1 MHNGHPGPTG
11 PGDTEALRSVK
22 LHMAEQPLAD
32 DPSAHR
38 RRLGDDLRR
47 SREALGLTQQQA
59 ADQLEWSL
67 SKLIRI
73 ENGAHGVSVS
83 DLRSMIGAYRISGQR
98 QVDALMTAARASRAK
113 AWWSPYRDVVPTP
126 FARYLG
132 YEASAV
138 RFRIFHPFLVPG
150 LLQTGEY
157 AAELL
162 KTLPDARRAQL
173 LLELKRERQQRVF
186 AQPGPSFVFVMGEE
200 GLYRW
205 IGGREVM
212 QRQLAYLAEV
222 ARRPNTQLRIVPFE
236 AGAYPGMAGPL
247 VLLKL
252 AENGEEVAFLE
263 SVGGDELIRDEPAT
277 ITKYADNFETMVGKS
292 LSRERSETLIRERV
306 EQLGRPEAQGT
317 DSRGAR

>member
-1 MHNGHPGPTG
+1 L
-11 PGDTEALRSVK
+11 D
-22 LHMAEQPLAD
+22 
-32 DPSAHR
+32 
-38 RRLGDDLRR
+38 
-47 SREALGLTQQQA
+47 
-59 ADQLEWSL
+59 
-67 SKLIRI
+67 
-73 ENGAHGVSVS
+73 
-83 DLRSMIGAYRISGQR
+83 
-98 QVDALMTAARASRAK
+98 
-113 AWWSPYRDVVPTP
+113 
-126 FARYLG
+126 

-157 AAELL
+157 ATELL

-173 LLELKRERQQRVF
+173 LLELKRERQKRVS
-186 AQPGPSFVFVMGEE
+186 AQPGASFVFVMGEE

-222 ARRPNTQLRIVPFE
+222 ASLPNTQLRIVPFD
-236 AGAYPGMAGPL
+236 AGAYPGMAGAL

-263 SVGGDELIRDEPAT
+263 SVGGDELIHDEPAK

-292 LSRERSETLIRERV
+292 LSHEQSETLIRERV
-306 EQLGRPEAQGT
+306 EQLGRPEAQT
-317 DSRGAR
+317 TNSSRAR

>member
-1 MHNGHPGPTG
+1 
-11 PGDTEALRSVK
+11 
-22 LHMAEQPLAD
+22 MAEQPLAD

-73 ENGAHGVSVS
+73 ETGAHGVSVS
-83 DLRSMIGAYRISGQR
+83 DLRSMLGVYQISDQT

-113 AWWSPYRDVVPTP
+113 AWWNPYRDVVPTP

-157 AAELL
+157 ATELL
-162 KTLPDARRAQL
+162 KTLPDDRRAQL
-173 LLELKRERQQRVF
+173 LLELKRERQKRVF
-186 AQPGPSFVFVMGEE
+186 AQPGPSFSFVMGEE

-212 QRQLAYLAEV
+212 RRQLAYLAEV
-222 ARRPNTQLRIVPFE
+222 ASRPNTELRIVPFN

-247 VLLKL
+247 VLLRL

-263 SVGGDELIRDEPAT
+263 SVGGDELVRDEPA
-277 ITKYADNFETMVGKS
+277 IIAKYAENFEIMIKKS
-292 LSRERSETLIRERV
+292 LSRERSEALIRERV
-306 EQLGRPEAQGT
+306 EQLGRPEGQSA
-317 DSRGAR
+317 DSSGAR

>member
-1 MHNGHPGPTG
+1 M
-11 PGDTEALRSVK
+11 
-22 LHMAEQPLAD
+22 LHMVEQLLAD

-38 RRLGDDLRR
+38 RRLGVDLRR
-47 SREALGLTQQQA
+47 SREALNLTQQQA

-73 ENGAHGVSVS
+73 ETGAHGVSVS
-83 DLRSMIGAYRISGQR
+83 DLRSMIGLYRISDQHR
-98 QVDALMTAARASRAK
+98 IDALLAAARASRAK

-138 RFRIFHPFLVPG
+138 SFRIFHPFLVPG
-150 LLQTGEY
+150 LLQTAGY

-162 KTLPDARRAQL
+162 KTLPDERRAQL
-173 LLELKRERQQRVF
+173 LLELKRDRQERVF
-186 AQPGPSFVFVMGEE
+186 AQPGPSFAFIMGEE

-212 QRQLAYLAEV
+212 QRQLAQLAEV
-222 ARRPNTQLRIVPFE
+222 AGRAKTKLQILPFS

-247 VLLKL
+247 VLLRL

-263 SVGGDELIRDEPAT
+263 SVGGDELMHDEQET
-277 ITKYADNFETMVGKS
+277 IDRYAKYFEIMVKKS
-292 LSRERSETLIRERV
+292 LSPERSEALLRERIA
-306 EQLGRPEAQGT
+306 QLGRAE
-317 DSRGAR
+317 D

>member
-1 MHNGHPGPTG
+1 
-11 PGDTEALRSVK
+11 
-22 LHMAEQPLAD
+22 MAEQPLAD

-73 ENGAHGVSVS
+73 ETGAHGVSVS
-83 DLRSMIGAYRISGQR
+83 DLRSMIAAYRISDQR

-138 RFRIFHPFLVPG
+138 RFRVFHPFLVPG
-150 LLQTGEY
+150 LVQTGEY
-157 AAELL
+157 ATELL
-162 KTLPDARRAQL
+162 KTLPDERKAQL
-173 LLELKRERQQRVF
+173 LLELKKERQERVF
-186 AQPGPSFVFVMGEE
+186 AQPGPSFVFIMGEE

-205 IGGREVM
+205 IGGRAVM
-212 QRQLAYLAEV
+212 ERQLVRLAEV
-222 ARRPNTQLRIVPFE
+222 ARRPDTELRIVPFD
-236 AGAYPGMAGPL
+236 AGAYPGMTGPL
-247 VLLKL
+247 VLLRL
-252 AENGEEVAFLE
+252 AENGEEVGFLE
-263 SVGGDELIRDEPAT
+263 GVGGDELIRDEPDKIARYT
-277 ITKYADNFETMVGKS
+277 RYFETMGRES
-292 LSRERSETLIRERV
+292 LSPERSEALLRERI
-306 EQLGRPEAQGT
+306 EQLRRAEDQDAG
-317 DSRGAR
+317 SRGAR